1 MKRRI
6 PTIDESMSSAN
17 TIRYDGW
24 ITVADTIKRNRNN
37 ITLDAVD
44 IPDSELRDIILLLA
58 NQLGRLYKGSPF
70 AFETDDKT
78 YLIVKPKDPDKF
90 TKFLDKLEIQFE
102 RMVDRFKIWAV
113 ASNIEVAR
121 GLIKENNN
129 MKQRIPT
136 LDDFINESKTEAIDV
151 APGVVLKKTKVGGK
165 ITWTL
170 KMDEQAYKK
179 IAKLFDEKGNPKDR
193 KKMTYTGP
201 DNTGWIINSISA
213 TYSDGKKSY
222 AIYGVSGDYTF
233 GQSPTYYQSKLRG
246 NIKAAKMVYDQFIK
260 DHIK

>member
-1 MKRRI
+1 MERRI

-44 IPDSELRDIILLLA
+44 IPDSELRDAILLLS

-70 AFETDDKT
+70 KFETDDKT

-129 MKQRIPT
+129 TKTRVPT
-136 LDDFINESKTEAIDV
+136 FEEFIN
-151 APGVVLKKTKVGGK
+151 GR
-165 ITWTL
+165 
-170 KMDEQAYKK
+170 
-179 IAKLFDEKGNPKDR
+179 EK
-193 KKMTYTGP
+193 
-201 DNTGWIINSISA
+201 
-213 TYSDGKKSY
+213 
-222 AIYGVSGDYTF
+222 
-233 GQSPTYYQSKLRG
+233 
-246 NIKAAKMVYDQFIK
+246 
-260 DHIK
+260 